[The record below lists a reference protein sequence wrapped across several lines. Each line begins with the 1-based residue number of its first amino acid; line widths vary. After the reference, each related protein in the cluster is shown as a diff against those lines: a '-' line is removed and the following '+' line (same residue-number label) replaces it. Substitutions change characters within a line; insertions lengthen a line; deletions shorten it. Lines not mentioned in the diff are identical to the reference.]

1 MIYFDNAA
9 TTYYKPQ
16 KVKKAI
22 SEAVNLYTANA
33 GRGSH
38 KLAQLS
44 AQKIFGVREKL
55 LKFFNAKNHMCIFT
69 SGCTSALNLAILGSA
84 IPGGHI
90 VTTYLEHN
98 SVLRPLQYLKDE
110 GVIDYTVA
118 ADIRPEA
125 IEKEIQSNTYMIVT
139 TLASNVTG
147 QRLNITEINKVA
159 KKHNLVHLVD
169 TAQGAGHIFEDISMV
184 DMIAFAGHKGLYG
197 LSGVGGLIVRNGIKL
212 KPIKFGGTGTMSES
226 LIQPDIMPEGF
237 EAGTLANIPII
248 SLGAG
253 IDYVASNQKYIEEKE
268 KLLNGYMRKTLDGL
282 DFITPYYDKNSVG
295 VYSFNVLNYDSG
307 FVSDYLSEKFNICSR
322 SGLHC
327 APLVHTYFNTTDKG
341 MVRVALSCD
350 NSVAEIDVLKRA
362 LLALRDGVGIN

>member
-9 TTYYKPQ
+9 TTYYKPLQ
-16 KVKKAI
+16 VKQEVNKAM
-22 SEAVNLYTANA
+22 NLYTANA

-44 AQKIFGVREKL
+44 AGKIFDVREKM
-55 LKFFNAKNHMCIFT
+55 LKFFNADNHTCIFT

-84 IPGGHI
+84 KAGGHV

-98 SVLRPLQYLKDE
+98 SVLRPLQHLKDE
-110 GVIDYTVA
+110 GVIDYTVLD
-118 ADIRPEA
+118 DISESSLEGA
-125 IEKEIQSNTYMIVT
+125 IKPNTYMVIT

-147 QRLNITEINKVA
+147 QRVNIKEINSIC
-159 KKHNLVHLVD
+159 KKHNLIHLVD

-197 LSGVGGLIVRNGIKL
+197 LGGVGGLIVSNDVKL
-212 KPIKFGGTGTMSES
+212 KPIMFGGTGTMSES
-226 LIQPDIMPEGF
+226 LIQPDIAPEGF
-237 EAGTLANIPII
+237 ESGTLANIPII

-253 IDYVASNQKYIEEKE
+253 VDYVTSNQKYIIAREKQ
-268 KLLNGYMRKTLDGL
+268 LNDYMRKMLDGL
-282 DFITPYYDKNSVG
+282 DFITSYYDKCSVG

-307 FVSDYLSEKFNICSR
+307 FVSDYLSQNFGICTR

-327 APLVHTYFNTTDKG
+327 APLVHKHFGTQDSG
-341 MVRVALSCD
+341 MVRVSLSSDNTIDEINALKKALQS
-350 NSVAEIDVLKRA
+350 LK
-362 LLALRDGVGIN
+362 DTI